1 MTYFNARHT
10 SPSNNENQN
19 YNRSGINNYSMDNAN
34 RSGYKAFENGNHSIN
49 NNDLYQVNYG
59 SNNYNNDRGKFKVIL
74 GNSYNNSNKA
84 VSNLSNYGT
93 NSLSFTQKDVYN
105 KQNQKFDIISLRP
118 KEF

>member
-1 MTYFNARHT
+1 
-10 SPSNNENQN
+10 
-19 YNRSGINNYSMDNAN
+19 MDNAN
-34 RSGYKAFENGNHSIN
+34 RSGYKALESGNHSI

-59 SNNYNNDRGKFKVIL
+59 SNNYNNDRGTFKVIV
-74 GNSYNNSNKA
+74 GNSIINSNKA